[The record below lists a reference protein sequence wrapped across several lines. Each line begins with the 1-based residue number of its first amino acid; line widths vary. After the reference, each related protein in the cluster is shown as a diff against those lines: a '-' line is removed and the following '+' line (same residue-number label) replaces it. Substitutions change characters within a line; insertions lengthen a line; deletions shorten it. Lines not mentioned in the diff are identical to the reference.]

1 VVKLAIFAYSFTP
14 GDCSRSQISAT
25 FAPPYTGFSMIKIID
40 WYILKKFISTTVF
53 MVLIFS
59 VIAVAI
65 DTSEKA
71 DDFVK
76 SGLSSYQIAKQYY
89 LGFVPFIISMIFPL
103 MVFIAVIFFTSKMAG
118 KSELV
123 AILAGGVRFNRLLR
137 PYFLGAFL
145 LGGIFWIST
154 QYLIPKANVIR
165 GNFQATYIDSKS
177 SYEQG
182 EYSKRSR
189 NYYLRVDGNTYA
201 GMRNY
206 DTLSKSANDFF
217 MDRLSGTKMVYNLR
231 ADYIRWDTATKK
243 WKLQNAIERHLDG
256 AKEVS
261 KVIPE
266 MTININI
273 KPQEIRFDKY
283 LKDKMTTPELKQY
296 IKAEESRGS
305 EGLNDY
311 KVERYRRD
319 ATPISVFILT
329 MIGAI
334 IASRKTRGG
343 SGLHLAVGI
352 ITAALFVVMDKF
364 SLTFSTK
371 GNFPPLLAAWMPN
384 ILFSLVLVWVYRVA
398 PK

>member
-1 VVKLAIFAYSFTP
+1 
-14 GDCSRSQISAT
+14 
-25 FAPPYTGFSMIKIID
+25 
-40 WYILKKFISTTVF
+40 

-76 SGLSSYQIAKQYY
+76 SGLSTTKIITLYY
-89 LGFVPFIISMIFPL
+89 FGFVPFIISMIFPL

-123 AILAGGVRFNRLLR
+123 AILAGGVRFNRMLR
-137 PYFLGAFL
+137 PYFLGAL
-145 LGGIFWIST
+145 VMGGIFWVAT
-154 QYLIPKANVIR
+154 QYFIPKAMLLR
-165 GNFQATYIDSKS
+165 ANFQANYIDRGS

-182 EYSKRSR
+182 EAAKRTR
-189 NYYLRVDGNTYA
+189 NYYFRVDVNTFA

-206 DTLSKSANDFF
+206 DTTSKSANDFY
-217 MDRLSGTKMVYNLR
+217 MDRFSGTKMVYNLR
-231 ADYIRWDTATKK
+231 ADYLRWDTAKRF
-243 WKLQNAIERHLDG
+243 WKLQNAVERKIVG
-256 AKEVS
+256 VKEITRI
-261 KVIPE
+261 IPE
-266 MTININI
+266 MSLNLNI
-273 KPQEIRFDKY
+273 KPSEIKFDKY
-283 LKDKMTTPELKQY
+283 LKDKMTTPELVRY
-296 IKAEESRGS
+296 IKGEESRGA

-319 ATPISVFILT
+319 ANPISVFILT
-329 MIGAI
+329 LIGVAV
-334 IASRKTRGG
+334 ASRKTRGG

-352 ITAALFVVMDKF
+352 IAAAFFVVMDKF

-371 GNFPPLLAAWMPN
+371 GSFPPLLAAWTPN
-384 ILFSLVLVWVYRVA
+384 ILFSVFAIWMYRIA

>member
-1 VVKLAIFAYSFTP
+1 
-14 GDCSRSQISAT
+14 
-25 FAPPYTGFSMIKIID
+25 
-40 WYILKKFISTTVF
+40 

-76 SGLSSYQIAKQYY
+76 SGLSSWQILTKYY

-103 MVFIAVIFFTSKMAG
+103 MVFIAAIFFTSKMAG

-123 AILAGGVRFNRLLR
+123 AILAGGVRFNRMLR
-137 PYFLGAFL
+137 PYITGAFI
-145 LGGIFWIST
+145 LGGIFWIAT

-182 EYSKRSR
+182 EYSKRTR
-189 NYYLRVDGNTYA
+189 NYYFRVDANTFA

-206 DTLSKSANDFF
+206 DTVSKSANDFY
-217 MDRLSGTKMVYNLR
+217 MNRLVGTKMIYNLR
-231 ADYIRWDTATKK
+231 ADYLRWDTATRK
-243 WKLQNAIERHLDG
+243 WKLQNAVERNIDGIHETSKIITEMVVHL
-256 AKEVS
+256 
-261 KVIPE
+261 
-266 MTININI
+266 NL
-273 KPQEIRFDKY
+273 KPSEIRFDKY
-283 LKDKMTTPELKQY
+283 LKDKMTTPELVRY
-296 IKAEESRGS
+296 IKGEESRGS

-319 ATPISVFILT
+319 ATPVSVFILT
-329 MIGAI
+329 IIGVAV
-334 IASRKTRGG
+334 ASRKTRGG

-352 ITAALFVVMDKF
+352 ITAAFFVVMDKF

-371 GNFPPLLAAWMPN
+371 GSFPPMLAAWMPN
-384 ILFSLVLVWVYRVA
+384 IIFSVVAIWLYRIA

>member
-1 VVKLAIFAYSFTP
+1 
-14 GDCSRSQISAT
+14 
-25 FAPPYTGFSMIKIID
+25 MIKKID
-40 WYILKKFISTTVF
+40 WYILKKFITTTVF

-76 SGLSSYQIAKQYY
+76 SGLSTSQIITKYY
-89 LGFVPFIISMIFPL
+89 IGFVPFIISMIFPL

-118 KSELV
+118 KSELI
-123 AILAGGVRFNRLLR
+123 AILAGGVRFNRMLR
-137 PYFLGAFL
+137 PYFLGALL
-145 LGGIFWIST
+145 LGGIFWIAT
-154 QYLIPKANVIR
+154 QYFIPKAQTIR
-165 GNFQATYIDSKS
+165 GNFQTTYIDSKS

-182 EYSKRSR
+182 ENAKRTR
-189 NYYLRVDGNTYA
+189 NFYFRVDANTFA

-206 DTLSKSANDFF
+206 DTSSKSANDFY
-217 MDRLSGTKMVYNLR
+217 MDRLNGTKLIYNLR
-231 ADYIRWDTATKK
+231 ADYLRWDTVKRS
-243 WKLQNAIERHLDG
+243 WKLQNAVERKIEG
-256 AKEVS
+256 IKETMRI
-261 KVIPE
+261 IPD
-266 MTININI
+266 MTLNLNLKPNEI
-273 KPQEIRFDKY
+273 KFDKY
-283 LKDKMTTPELKQY
+283 LKDRLTTPELTRY
-296 IKAEESRGS
+296 IKGEESRGA

-329 MIGAI
+329 IIGAVV
-334 IASRKTRGG
+334 AVRKTRGG

-352 ITAALFVVMDKF
+352 ITAAFFVVMDKF

-371 GNFPPLLAAWMPN
+371 GNFPPFLAAWTPN
-384 ILFSLVLVWVYRVA
+384 IIFTIVAVWLYRIA

>member
-1 VVKLAIFAYSFTP
+1 
-14 GDCSRSQISAT
+14 
-25 FAPPYTGFSMIKIID
+25 
-40 WYILKKFISTTVF
+40 

-118 KSELV
+118 RSELV

-137 PYFLGAFL
+137 PYLTGALF
-145 LGGIFWIST
+145 LGGIFWVST
-154 QYLIPKANVIR
+154 QFLIPKANAIR
-165 GNFQATYIDSKS
+165 GNFQAAYIDSKS

-189 NYYLRVDGNTYA
+189 NFYLRVDGNTYA

-217 MDRLSGTKMVYNLR
+217 MDRLKGTNMVYNLR

-243 WKLQNAIERHLDG
+243 WKLTNAIERHIEG
-256 AKEVS
+256 VKEVS

-266 MTININI
+266 MTINLNI

-283 LKDKMTTPELKQY
+283 LKDKMTTPELVHY
-296 IKAEESRGS
+296 IHAEEARGS

-319 ATPISVFILT
+319 ATPVSVFILT
-329 MIGAI
+329 IIGVAV
-334 IASRKTRGG
+334 ASRKTRGG

-352 ITAALFVVMDKF
+352 ITAAFFVVMDKF

-371 GNFPPLLAAWMPN
+371 GSFPPMLAAWMPN
-384 ILFSLVLVWVYRVA
+384 IIFSVVAIWLYRIA

>member
-1 VVKLAIFAYSFTP
+1 
-14 GDCSRSQISAT
+14 
-25 FAPPYTGFSMIKIID
+25 
-40 WYILKKFISTTVF
+40 

-76 SGLSSYQIAKQYY
+76 SGLSTWQIITKYY
-89 LGFVPFIISMIFPL
+89 IGFVPFIISMIFPL

-118 KSELV
+118 KTELV
-123 AILAGGVRFNRLLR
+123 AILAGGVRFNRMLR
-137 PYFLGAFL
+137 PYVVGALL
-145 LGGIFWIST
+145 LGGIFWVAI
-154 QYLIPKANVIR
+154 QFLIPKANVIYSS
-165 GNFQATYIDSKS
+165 FQTNYIDSKS

-182 EYSKRSR
+182 EYSKRTR
-189 NYYLRVDGNTYA
+189 NFYFRIDANTFA

-206 DTLSKSANDFF
+206 DTTSKSANDFY
-217 MDRLSGTKMVYNLR
+217 MDRLNGTKMTYNLR
-231 ADYIRWDTATKK
+231 ADYIRWDTATRK
-243 WKLQNAIERHLDG
+243 WKLQNAIERKFDG
-256 AKEVS
+256 VKEVTRN
-261 KVIPE
+261 IPD
-266 MTININI
+266 MTINLNL
-273 KPQEIRFDKY
+273 KPGEIRFDKY
-283 LKDKMTTPELKQY
+283 LKDKMTTPELVRY
-296 IKAEESRGS
+296 IKGEEARGS

-319 ATPISVFILT
+319 ATPASVFILT
-329 MIGAI
+329 MIGAVV
-334 IASRKTRGG
+334 ASRKTRGG

-352 ITAALFVVMDKF
+352 ITAAFFVVMDKF

-384 ILFSLVLVWVYRVA
+384 ILFSIVAIWLYRIA

>member
-1 VVKLAIFAYSFTP
+1 
-14 GDCSRSQISAT
+14 
-25 FAPPYTGFSMIKIID
+25 MIKKLD

-53 MVLIFS
+53 MVLIFC

-76 SGLSSYQIAKQYY
+76 SGLPTSKIITKYY
-89 LGFVPFIISMIFPL
+89 FGFVPFIISMIFPL
-103 MVFIAVIFFTSKMAG
+103 MVFIATIFFTSKLAG

-123 AILAGGVRFNRLLR
+123 AILASGVRFNRMLR
-137 PYFLGAFL
+137 PYFLGAL
-145 LGGIFWIST
+145 LMGGIFWIAT
-154 QYLIPKANVIR
+154 QYWIPKAMLLR
-165 GNFQATYIDSKS
+165 ANFQTQYIDSKS

-182 EYSKRSR
+182 EAAKRTRS
-189 NYYLRVDGNTYA
+189 YYFRVNTNTFA

-206 DTLSKSANDFF
+206 DTSSKSANDFYL
-217 MDRLSGTKMVYNLR
+217 DRLNGTKLVYNLR
-231 ADYIRWDTATKK
+231 ADYLRWDTAKK
-243 WKLQNAIERHLDG
+243 TWKLQNVTERKIEG
-256 AKEVS
+256 VKEIT

-266 MTININI
+266 MTMNLNLKPNEI
-273 KPQEIRFDKY
+273 KFDKY
-283 LKDKMTTPELKQY
+283 LKDKMTTPELVRY
-296 IKAEESRGS
+296 IKGEEARGS

-319 ATPISVFILT
+319 ANPISVFILT
-329 MIGAI
+329 MIGAV

-352 ITAALFVVMDKF
+352 ISAAFFVVMDKF

-371 GNFPPLLAAWMPN
+371 GSFPPMLAAWTPN
-384 ILFSLVLVWVYRVA
+384 IIFSFFAVWMYRIA

>member
-1 VVKLAIFAYSFTP
+1 
-14 GDCSRSQISAT
+14 
-25 FAPPYTGFSMIKIID
+25 
-40 WYILKKFISTTVF
+40 

-76 SGLSSYQIAKQYY
+76 SGLSTWQIVTQYY

-103 MVFIAVIFFTSKMAG
+103 MVFIAVIFFTSKMAS
-118 KSELV
+118 KTELV
-123 AILAGGVRFNRLLR
+123 AILAGGVRFNRMLR
-137 PYFLGAFL
+137 PYLIGAL
-145 LGGIFWIST
+145 LFGGIFWMAA
-154 QYLIPKANVIR
+154 QFWIPKANVIR

-182 EYSKRSR
+182 EYSKRTR
-189 NYYLRVDGNTYA
+189 NYYFRVDANTFA

-206 DTLSKSANDFF
+206 DTTSKSANDFY
-217 MDRLSGTKMVYNLR
+217 MNRLSGTKMVYNLR
-231 ADYIRWDTATKK
+231 ADYLRWDTAKRQ
-243 WKLQNAIERHLDG
+243 WKLQNAVERKIDG
-256 AKEVS
+256 LRES
-261 KVIPE
+261 SRIIPE
-266 MTININI
+266 MAINLNLR
-273 KPQEIRFDKY
+273 PNEIRFDKY
-283 LKDKMTTPELKQY
+283 LKDKMTTPELRQY
-296 IKAEESRGS
+296 IKNEESRGT

-311 KVERYRRD
+311 KVEKYRRD
-319 ATPISVFILT
+319 ATPVSVFILT
-329 MIGAI
+329 MIGAVV
-334 IASRKTRGG
+334 ASRKTRGG

-352 ITAALFVVMDKF
+352 ITAAFFVVMDKF

-384 ILFSLVLVWVYRVA
+384 IIFSVVAIWLYRVA

>member
-1 VVKLAIFAYSFTP
+1 ML
-14 GDCSRSQISAT
+14 
-25 FAPPYTGFSMIKIID
+25 KILD
-40 WYILKKFISTTVF
+40 RYILWKFISTTIF

-76 SGLSSYQIAKQYY
+76 SGLSTYRLIKEYY
-89 LGFVPFIISMIFPL
+89 IGFVPFIISMIFPL
-103 MVFIAVIFFTSKMAG
+103 MVFIATIFFTSKLAG

-123 AILAGGVRFNRLLR
+123 AILAGGVRFNRMLR
-137 PYFLGAFL
+137 PYFVGAL
-145 LGGIFWIST
+145 ILGGTFWVAT
-154 QYLIPKANVIR
+154 QYWIPKAQSIR
-165 GNFQATYIDSKS
+165 ADFQTNYVDRGS

-182 EYSKRSR
+182 EAAKRTR
-189 NYYLRVDGNTYA
+189 NYYFRVDANTFA

-206 DTLSKSANDFF
+206 DTASRSANDFY
-217 MDRLSGTKMVYNLR
+217 LNKLKGTKMYYNLR
-231 ADYIRWDTATKK
+231 ADYLRWDTAKK
-243 WKLQNAIERHLDG
+243 TWKLQNATERKIEG
-256 AKEVS
+256 VKEIT

-266 MTININI
+266 MSLNLNLKPNEI
-273 KPQEIRFDKY
+273 KFDKY

-296 IKAEESRGS
+296 IRSEEARGA

-319 ATPISVFILT
+319 ANPISVFILT
-329 MIGAI
+329 FIGAV

-352 ITAALFVVMDKF
+352 IAAAFFVVMDKF

-371 GNFPPLLAAWMPN
+371 GNFPPLLAAWTPN
-384 ILFSLVLVWVYRVA
+384 ILFSIFAIWMYRIA